1 LNRRNALFL
10 LLFLCFS
17 LPVFA
22 SPPNPCQPIESP
34 DEQFTVRLVLDR
46 VQALESADISQCQ
59 DDTLNKIIDWCLE
72 AGEVDLAAR
81 ICKVGKT
88 APAGM
93 PKGLVSRCGKVYAML
108 GDLAEASKTLE
119 IGIKSHVEDSPEQL
133 KALLDAAQIL
143 EDSYRFGVAA
153 DFLGRADKKAQTD
166 REIALKWLKLL
177 IESGQNQQA
186 ADAALLISQQQ
197 PELAQEMAKMLLQGG
212 AAASALNLIPVLLK
226 TASRADLDIV
236 VSLLVASDKTAE
248 AKEIVHK
255 YIYEG
260 PQETLTK
267 RIKAGAEILGRHGNA
282 KEGAEEI
289 QALLEK
295 SKARDPELLEL
306 MGKLFLKAGQL
317 EAGSAALKEAFGGF
331 QKDYVASKRI
341 ASSLRSYQ
349 RHADAAEILSSTEN
363 VPADKLLEVTLLV
376 AKAWRDAGQLDKE
389 QTFLEDRAKGFENQ
403 ADFWLSVADSQKNS
417 AKYELAIK
425 SYERVKGLKSKGYFR
440 CLAALGIADSLIA
453 MGSKEDRVAAELDEA
468 ISLMDDSDLVAQ
480 RFETFAKK
488 LPTDSK
494 YSSKLLFIRTKQ
506 EPRNPDLWQ
515 QIAELSLKQG
525 RVIEALDAYEQAV
538 RWSAEPGRM
547 LGQATL
553 KLADAKY
560 LVEAGTL
567 VERLGTKHNVV
578 GERVGQFTGL
588 CIAIKVSFPV
598 LTFHVKH
605 FFDGPI
611 DISFNYLEAGR
622 QLMLLGLYDL
632 AEQSLQLADKLP
644 GLSQEG
650 LLVEKGRLELLKN
663 NISGASEYFEKAIKQ
678 KDAAIAAQIGTIWR
692 DYGYVEKAIPAFW
705 QAILLGGNMEAV
717 DAWMNALISLGKR
730 QDITKLGKIFKELA
744 SYDGFSSLVFNLIE
758 LGLSQFALD
767 QVNKLDSSP
776 ANVRFAL
783 SLALDEPDKLK
794 STCLQP
800 GAPNDE
806 CSSFAYLLMTDG
818 KISETINILKNLA
831 KSKSSY
837 DSGNALLMQAFLLSS
852 TGDHK
857 EALRVAKDA
866 ISLGNVELASIIQLI
881 KNMKMAGYWEYA
893 NELLEK
899 GLEIG
904 LNDDNFGPELMSL
917 KIEIDSYFGK
927 IDQLSAALDEWF
939 NGEIVGY
946 SSFYTNLIENG
957 LPDLAERILQNLLT
971 DFSVDAFDG
980 HIMQQLMEIIPD
992 LVERG
997 RVDLAKSLFGF
1008 VLEATDNTSWILTFA
1023 SRFLSNKEL
1032 IKLYDSYFDFDMTID
1047 SPEFIGLLAA
1057 TGEHERVIQ
1066 ALGKGSDFLSFSD
1079 SKAKLKLAWNLIREG
1094 VPKTVV
1100 ANFLVPSNYTRSQGG
1115 FTDISDPKVF
1125 VDSAYLRLSGASEV
1139 TEELLSLTR
1148 GLLLAGFGY
1157 GAQESAADY
1166 IRLEAAL
1173 GTIDGLFDL
1182 VANVPTPEA
1191 AHLRLFTACIA
1202 NDKKLEKR
1210 ALEINRNS
1218 SNRALILMMEMD
1230 AYYACG
1236 QWKKAY
1242 EKAQAF
1248 FKADTRVVNVDEV
1261 ISKYTRVSE
1270 ILGQKG
1276 AKWLIPRLEKKSD
1289 SKLALLDQKLRIS
1302 LSTGDYRGATEL
1314 NLAKLELYPG
1324 NPSYLA
1330 DALEAAL
1337 RSADEGLIKGVL
1349 GEMIPN
1355 LKNGFKHEENL
1366 KTLLNRYFRED
1377 LLVPTTNGYLLGA
1390 IDDFA
1395 LALNRYLASLETN
1408 DYVLISSSAAAIIKD
1423 KPVNEDMLALVVMA
1437 AAQKLVPSL
1446 VDLYLP
1452 QLLAV
1457 AKRPLSVKA
1466 LLAAAELKFM
1476 LGDAETATQLL
1487 EKAAV
1492 LTTDPIGLAITA
1504 ATDSLLNP
1512 LLPVDLGEKVLK
1524 IRDYKEGSN
1533 YHSEIKKLPTVFA
1546 SSCLGLAKTESQV
1559 AACAEVLDSLQVR
1572 AGLLLLDGATRAM
1585 SLQKFDAAGYMIK
1598 QALTRE
1604 TGAVFASYVAY
1615 KVVDA
1620 IGDKYEVKDLEARKR
1635 LAQIALDANPKIDDV
1650 IDKDFD
1656 IFRRLLTE
1664 AVDSAETA
1672 FGSHQNP
1679 MISAW
1684 NASALNSR
1692 AYAMSMVGY
1701 NLKEALEIVRLAE
1714 KLGPEE
1720 NGYYLETEAWIHFRM
1735 GDLKKALQL
1744 QLRAKPLWNRK
1755 MGSGVSE
1762 SYGHLGE
1769 IYEASGKLKEAI
1781 DAYRT
1786 AVISS
1791 SDSEWKRRALR
1802 NWARLNHPN

>member
-1 LNRRNALFL
+1 MNRRNALFL

-22 SPPNPCQPIESP
+22 SPPNPCHPIESP
-34 DEQFTVRLVLDR
+34 DEQVTVRLVLDR
-46 VQALESADISQCQ
+46 VKALESADISQCQ
-59 DDTLNKIIDWCLE
+59 DDTLNGIIDWCLE

-93 PKGLVSRCGKVYAML
+93 PKALVSRCGKVYAML

-119 IGIKSHVEDSPEQL
+119 IGIKSHAEDSPEQL

-153 DFLGRADKKAQTD
+153 DFLSRAYKKAQTD

-186 ADAALLISQQQ
+186 ADAALQISQQQ

-248 AKEIVHK
+248 AKEIVRK
-255 YIYEG
+255 YVYEG
-260 PQETLTK
+260 PQETVTK
-267 RIKAGAEILGRHGNA
+267 RIKVGAEILGRHGNA

-317 EAGSAALKEAFGGF
+317 EAGSAALKEAFEGF

-389 QTFLEDRAKGFENQ
+389 QAFLEDRAKGFENQ

-425 SYERVKGLKSKGYFR
+425 SYERVKSLKSKGYFR

-605 FFDGPI
+605 FFEGPI

-705 QAILLGGNMEAV
+705 QAILLGDNMEAV
-717 DAWMNALISLGKR
+717 DAWMEALISLGKR
-730 QDITKLGKIFKELA
+730 QDITKLGKIFEELA
-744 SYDGFSSLVFNLIE
+744 SYGGFSGVIFNLIE

-767 QVNKLDSSP
+767 QVNKLDSPP
-776 ANVRFAL
+776 ANVRRAL
-783 SLALDEPDKLK
+783 SLALNESNQLE

-800 GAPNDE
+800 GAPHDV
-806 CSSFAYLLMTDG
+806 CASFVYRLMMNG
-818 KISETINILKNLA
+818 KISEAINILKNLA
-831 KSKSSY
+831 KSKSSF
-837 DSGNALLMQAFLLSS
+837 DSGNALMMLAFLVSS

-857 EALRVAKDA
+857 EALRVAKEA
-866 ISLGNVELASIIQLI
+866 ISLGNDELASVIQLI

-893 NELLEK
+893 NELLEI

-939 NGEIVGY
+939 DGEIVGY
-946 SSFYTNLIENG
+946 SSFYADLIENG

-1023 SRFLSNKEL
+1023 SRFLSNKDL
-1032 IKLYDSYFDFDMTID
+1032 IRLYDSRFDFDRAYD
-1047 SPEFIGLLAA
+1047 SPEFIGLLA
-1057 TGEHERVIQ
+1057 TGDHERVIQ
-1066 ALGKGSDFLSFSD
+1066 ALGKVRDSLSLSD
-1079 SKAKLKLAWNLIREG
+1079 SKTKLKLAWNLIREG
-1094 VPKTVV
+1094 VPKTAV

-1139 TEELLSLTR
+1139 TEELLNLTR

-1242 EKAQAF
+1242 EKAQAL

-1276 AKWLIPRLEKKSD
+1276 VKWLLPRLEKKSD
-1289 SKLALLDQKLRIS
+1289 SKLALLDHKLRIS
-1302 LSTGDYRGATEL
+1302 LSMGDYRGATEL

-1330 DALEAAL
+1330 AALEAAL
-1337 RSADEGLIKGVL
+1337 RSADDDLIKDVL
-1349 GEMIPN
+1349 EDMTPG
-1355 LKNGFKHEENL
+1355 LKNGFAHEENL
-1366 KTLLNRYFRED
+1366 KTLLNGYFRDD
-1377 LLVPTTNGYLLGA
+1377 LLVSLTNEYVLGA
-1390 IDDFA
+1390 TDDFA
-1395 LALNRYLASLETN
+1395 VALSRYLASLETN
-1408 DYVLISSSAAAIIKD
+1408 DHVLISSTAAAIIKD
-1423 KPVNEDMLALVVMA
+1423 RPVNEDMLALVVMA

-1466 LLAAAELKFM
+1466 LLAVAELKFM

-1512 LLPVDLGEKVLK
+1512 LLPVDLGETVLK
-1524 IRDYKEGSN
+1524 IRDSKEGSN

-1604 TGAVFASYVAY
+1604 TGAVFAGYVAY

-1635 LAQIALDANPKIDDV
+1635 LAQIALDANLKIDNV

-1656 IFRRLLTE
+1656 IYRRLLTE

-1701 NLKEALEIVRLAE
+1701 NLKEALEIVQLAE

-1791 SDSEWKRRALR
+1791 SDGEWKRRALR
-1802 NWARLNHPN
+1802 NWARLNHFN